1 MVMVVLCKRIGL
13 ATERGSI
20 PFLLILAVRQMK
32 IVKISIIR
40 EPTVLRSSFLGRSLF
55 VFIEFKVLTVK

>member
-1 MVMVVLCKRIGL
+1 
-13 ATERGSI
+13 
-20 PFLLILAVRQMK
+20 MK